1 MDGLASDVKQNLNL
15 VWTSIPATMP
25 ALVQKKME
33 NHDVARAQK
42 VLLEM
47 ETSVMVRQAKAFVDK
62 NNQDFKKL
70 RIPHLTNILT
80 VVFAKYR
87 I

>member
-25 ALVQKKME
+25 ALVQTKME
-33 NHDVARAQK
+33 NHDVARVLK

-47 ETSVMVRQAKAFVDK
+47 ETSVMVRQKQSRFK
-62 NNQDFKKL
+62 ENQNF
-70 RIPHLTNILT
+70 PFN
-80 VVFAKYR
+80 
-87 I
+87 